1 MIRCMVV
8 DDEPLAI
15 ELLED
20 YISKV
25 PFLQWVAS
33 YTNPIDAFANL
44 AGIDLIFSDIQ
55 MPELTGLQLVQL
67 LKGKVKIVFTTAYSE
82 YAVQGFEHDAID
94 YLVKPFS
101 FDRFLKAAQKAK
113 NVLLPAEPVA
123 MVTQAEPADEPQF
136 VFVKTTNRLVKVGLQ
151 DILLIEGL
159 KDYIA
164 VVTAKEKILTL
175 QNMKFAEELLP
186 GRRFM
191 RVHKSYIVALDKIDA
206 IERNRIFIGEHVVP
220 VGETYR
226 QAFFETINRHN
237 L

>member
-1 MIRCMVV
+1 MIRCMVI

-44 AGIDLIFSDIQ
+44 AGVDLIFSDIQ

-101 FDRFLKAAQKAK
+101 FDRFLKAAQKAR
-113 NVLLPAEPVA
+113 NILLPAEPVA
-123 MVTQAEPADEPQF
+123 AVAQAEPAGEAQF
-136 VFVKTTNRLVKVGLQ
+136 VFVKTTNRLVKVALH

-186 GRRFM
+186 ARRFM
-191 RVHKSYIVALDKIDA
+191 RVHKSFIVALDKIDA